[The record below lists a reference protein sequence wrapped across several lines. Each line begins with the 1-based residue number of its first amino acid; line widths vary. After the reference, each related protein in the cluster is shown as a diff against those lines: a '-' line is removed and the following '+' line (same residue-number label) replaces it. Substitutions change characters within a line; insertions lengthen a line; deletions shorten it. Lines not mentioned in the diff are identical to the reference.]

1 MHLDLDIQLNVDP
14 KAALLVLWLV
24 VLVEVGGIVQDLDP
38 RVSIARTQ
46 SS

>member
-14 KAALLVLWLV
+14 QAALLVFWFV

-38 RVSIARTQ
+38 
-46 SS
+46 